1 MLVVKNPS
9 QMIKLQ
15 RMADGYV
22 ILDMPQRMRLRM
34 LTTSSSVVCIE
45 VGIVDA
51 MVVAGCG

>member
-1 MLVVKNPS
+1 MLKVVQNPS

-22 ILDMPQRMRLRM
+22 ILDMPQRMRLRV
-34 LTTSSSVVCIE
+34 LTITVVCIE